1 MTTLKIDKSRINSK
15 KCTVYMPSDS
25 VDCQRDKLEEKGFGS
40 IGQLKTDKKLKS
52 TIFVS
57 VGVKS
62 NCN

>member
-1 MTTLKIDKSRINSK
+1 
-15 KCTVYMPSDS
+15 MPSDS